1 MGRTKEFMINS
12 IPEDEIEAYLYN
24 IDMRDAEYQEWL
36 KSDDYINMVNDEIE
50 KGKPIYSY
58 YDVIEALQ
66 YAKANIILDASE
78 IGTDVYSELFNEK
91 VFEYLNKQYE
101 R

>member
-1 MGRTKEFMINS
+1 MINN
-12 IPEDEIEAYLYN
+12 IPTDEMDAYFYN
-24 IDMRDAEYQEWL
+24 IDMRDSEYQEWL

-50 KGKPIYSY
+50 KSKPIYSY
-58 YDVIEALQ
+58 YDIFEALQ
-66 YAKANIILDASE
+66 YAKANIILEAYE
-78 IGTDVYSELFNEK
+78 VGTDVYSELFNEK